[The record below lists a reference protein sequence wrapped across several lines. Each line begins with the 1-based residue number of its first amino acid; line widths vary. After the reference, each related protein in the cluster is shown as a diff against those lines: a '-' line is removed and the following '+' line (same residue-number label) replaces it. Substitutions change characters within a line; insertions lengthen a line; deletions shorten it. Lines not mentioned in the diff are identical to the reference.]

1 MLCLGHTYIQ
11 NIEISRSKERLADV
25 RRTDLMHPLYHP
37 QMRTESLRTPV
48 GFSEIEAKRSEK
60 WLFVTSEAVSR
71 IVKTMANLQNDEI
84 G

>member
-1 MLCLGHTYIQ
+1 
-11 NIEISRSKERLADV
+11 
-25 RRTDLMHPLYHP
+25 
-37 QMRTESLRTPV
+37 MRTESLRTPI

-60 WLFVTSEAVSR
+60 RLFATSEAASR